1 MLKPL
6 LIALAAIAFI
16 SGCVP
21 PGSRGYGPGYNNPG
35 YYGNQGYYG
44 NSYNQA
50 AEAEAAASRA
60 AAAKARAETA
70 AAKAELAK
78 IEAAKAKAEL
88 EAQK

>member
-21 PGSRGYGPGYNNPG
+21 PGARGYGPGYNNPG
-35 YYGNQGYYG
+35 YYGNPGYYD
-44 NSYNQA
+44 NRYNQA
-50 AEAEAAASRA
+50 AEAEAARA
-60 AAAKARAETA
+60 EAAKARAETEL
-70 AAKAELAK
+70 AKAELAK